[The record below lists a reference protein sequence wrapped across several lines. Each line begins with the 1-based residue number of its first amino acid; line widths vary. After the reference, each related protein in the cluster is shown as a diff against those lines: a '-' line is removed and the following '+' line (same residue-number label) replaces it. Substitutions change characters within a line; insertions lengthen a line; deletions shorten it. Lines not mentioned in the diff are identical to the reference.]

1 MCKCSLSGK
10 ELLIVLIV
18 ISLCK
23 TASTSLLQ
31 DHYFKKKAYPG
42 RIRLTKA
49 EPLGEL
55 PSVLVKFSVS
65 FADRCLH
72 SLFPA
77 QAVTFTPCPT
87 VLLPPSCYSFLQGHP
102 AISHGALATDCF
114 VFLRDLS
121 SAEQDTASSPSR
133 LVPSFHPSFCPQ
145 SQISNTCRTRTMTVV
160 DLGHLERQELQLM
173 H

>member
-55 PSVLVKFSVS
+55 PSVLVKFSVV
-65 FADRCLH
+65 FADRYLR

-77 QAVTFTPCPT
+77 QAVTFTPCPA
-87 VLLPPSCYSFLQGHP
+87 VLLPPSCYSFLHL
-102 AISHGALATDCF
+102 AVSHGALATDCF

-121 SAEQDTASSPSR
+121 SAEQDMASPPSQV
-133 LVPSFHPSFCPQ
+133 VPSFHPSLCPQ
-145 SQISNTCRTRTMTVV
+145 PQISDTCRTRTMTVV